1 MHKLTI
7 ITTHPIQYNAP
18 LFRLL
23 AERGK
28 ILIKVFYTLSQ
39 FKDEVKD
46 EGFGRVIK
54 WDIPVLEGYDHTFV
68 DNISKKPSTKHR
80 KGIINPDL
88 IQEIEKWNPDVILV
102 YGWNFVSHMKV
113 IRHFKGIIP
122 VLFRGDSTLLDE
134 QPGFRKILRR
144 LYLHWVY
151 RNVDYALYMGTQ
163 NKRYVLVHG
172 FRESQLVFA
181 PHAVDNER
189 FFDSPEKK
197 YEEQAR
203 HWRRELGFKEKNL
216 VILFAGKF
224 EPKKDPLLLLK
235 AVKQINNSI
244 ESCPSPNS
252 TTPNPKSNSSDSTVQ
267 QFNAS
272 TNTNQQFNSYSRPQ
286 ASARP
291 AHEVWQTKRSTVQQF
306 NSSTDFNQ
314 QSTVQQLNSSTIKL
328 LFVGNGVLEDEL
340 KSQTNGDPDI
350 RFLPFQNQSLM
361 PVVYRLGDIF
371 CLPSVSETWGLAV
384 NEAMA
389 CEQPV
394 LVSDKVGCAVDLV
407 TEHKN
412 GWIFQAGNIN
422 DLVNKLK
429 WFRDHPQE
437 LKSMGAN
444 GKDVVKSRTFENVCI
459 AIENIVHSL

>member
-23 AERGK
+23 AKRGK

-39 FKDEVKD
+39 YKNEVND
-46 EGFGRVIK
+46 EGFGKTIK
-54 WDIPVLEGYDHTFV
+54 WDIPLLEGYDHTFV
-68 DNISKKPSTKHR
+68 DNISKNPSTKHR
-80 KGIINPDL
+80 KGIINPEL
-88 IQEIEKWNPDVILV
+88 INEIEKWNPDVILV

-113 IRHFKGIIP
+113 IRHFKGKIP

-134 QPGFRKILRR
+134 LPGFRKILRR

-163 NKRYVLVHG
+163 NKRYFLAHG
-172 FRESQLVFA
+172 IRESQLVFA

-197 YEEQAR
+197 YKEQAR
-203 HWRRELGFKEKNL
+203 QWRRELGFKEKNL

-235 AVKQINNSI
+235 AFKKINQQ
-244 ESCPSPNS
+244 S
-252 TTPNPKSNSSDSTVQ
+252 TTNN
-267 QFNAS
+267 
-272 TNTNQQFNSYSRPQ
+272 YSHPQ
-286 ASARP
+286 AFVQP
-291 AHEVWQTKRSTVQQF
+291 AHEVWQAKRSTVQQF
-306 NSSTDFNQ
+306 NSST
-314 QSTVQQLNSSTIKL
+314 VQQFNNKTIKL

-340 KSQTNGDPDI
+340 KSHANGDPDI
-350 RFLPFQNQSLM
+350 RFLPFQNQSKM
-361 PVVYRLGDIF
+361 PVVYQLGDIF
-371 CLPSVSETWGLAV
+371 CLPSQGPGETWGLAV

-389 CEQPV
+389 CECSV

-412 GWIFQAGNIN
+412 GLIFQAGNLD
-422 DLVNKLK
+422 DLINKLQG
-429 WFRDHPQE
+429 FRDHHHD
-437 LKSMGAN
+437 LKFMGTN
-444 GKDVVKSRTFENVCI
+444 GKEVIKSRSFENVCF
-459 AIENIVHSL
+459 AIENTVQHGF